1 LSLTPAGFERLLALL
16 DPDREGAGEAYVR
29 IRKKLVKFF
38 EWHACLCPEDL
49 ADRTID
55 RVGSK
60 VEAGEPV
67 RASQPLAYFHG
78 VARNIL
84 REHWAEKRKDAA
96 MRRGLLAELPAG
108 GDAWEWPD
116 KSDPDQRLRCLE
128 RCLKTL
134 YPESRDLILRYYEG
148 SSQARI
154 ANRKALAERLEI
166 PQNALRIR
174 SYRLRARLETCVE
187 NCLKKEK
194 TGK

>member
-1 LSLTPAGFERLLALL
+1 
-16 DPDREGAGEAYVR
+16 
-29 IRKKLVKFF
+29 
-38 EWHACLCPEDL
+38 WHACLCPEDL

-60 VEAGEPV
+60 VAAGEPIH
-67 RASQPLAYFHG
+67 ASQPFAYFHG

-84 REHWAEKRKDAA
+84 REHWTEKKKDAA
-96 MRRGLLAELPAG
+96 IRRGMRVELPAG
-108 GDAWEWPD
+108 GAAPEWTD
-116 KSDPDQRLRCLE
+116 RADPDERLHCLE
-128 RCLKTL
+128 RCLKAL

-148 SSQARI
+148 SSQVRI
-154 ANRKALAERLEI
+154 GNRKALAERLEI
-166 PQNALRIR
+166 PLNALRIR